1 MIPEWNPFKNWPS
14 LQQYIGV
21 QWVQL
26 VPFVEAGR
34 VAPSWNSKELN
45 SAMKWDAGVGF
56 RAMAKRM
63 VVRIDLAGSS
73 EGASVVMMVEQPFQF

>member
-1 MIPEWNPFKNWPS
+1 MIPQWNPFKNWLW

-21 QWVQL
+21 QWVQFT
-26 VPFVEAGR
+26 PFVEAGR
-34 VAPSWNSKELN
+34 VAPSWNFSELS
-45 SAMKWDAGVGF
+45 SAMKWDAGIGF
-56 RAMAKRM
+56 RAMCKGL